1 MSAALVL
8 NTISEAC
15 HFFIELENLLNQIH
29 YQLLSR
35 DISRLELSIKEQ
47 SRLLN
52 KIRQNTEL
60 RIKLVEELGFSNDTS
75 GMKQLLSTLPE
86 EEIETAMASWSRL
99 ESGIRHCQE
108 LNKLNGR
115 VQARLGTVTQ
125 RLIGMIDDHYY
136 RLSTYSS
143 KGVPVAVKTA
153 QMGLNA

>member
-8 NTISEAC
+8 NTISEAS
-15 HFFIELENLLNQIH
+15 HFFIELEHLLSQIH

-35 DISRLELSIKEQ
+35 DISRLELSIREQ

-60 RIKLVEELGFSNDTS
+60 RIKLVEELGFSNDTQ

-86 EEIETAMASWSRL
+86 EEIKTGLDSWSRL

-115 VQARLGTVTQ
+115 VQTRLGTVTQ
-125 RLIGMIDDHYY
+125 RLIGMIDDHCY

-143 KGVPVAVKTA
+143 EGIPVAVKSS
-153 QMGLNA
+153 QVGLNA